1 MLRERV
7 IMDKE
12 TLEEY
17 IFRYIDKVKILV
29 SPETWQNLLL
39 DCTKDEIFILL
50 FLYRKGEVNMSMI
63 ADYIHVPL
71 NTATGIVGRMEMK
84 KLVERYHGKDDK
96 RIVKVQVTG
105 EGTRYIGNILKE
117 IMRYVSVIME
127 SLSPEEI
134 QTLFQTVNKI
144 TDALAEAGQK
154 EQDAEVK
161 VKKIMI
167 E

>member
-1 MLRERV
+1 
-7 IMDKE
+7 MDKE
-12 TLEEY
+12 ALEDY

-29 SPETWQNLLL
+29 SPGTWQNLLL
-39 DCTKDEIFILL
+39 DCTKDELFILL

-71 NTATGIVGRMEMK
+71 NTATGVVGRMEKK
-84 KLVERYHGKDDK
+84 KLVARYHDKDDK
-96 RIVKVQVTG
+96 RIVKVAVTEDG
-105 EGTRYIGNILKE
+105 IRYIGNILKE
-117 IMRYVSVIME
+117 IMRYVSVVMD
-127 SLSPEEI
+127 SLTPEEI

-144 TDALAEAGQK
+144 TDALAEAQKK
-154 EQDAEVK
+154 EQEPEVK

>member
-1 MLRERV
+1 
-7 IMDKE
+7 
-12 TLEEY
+12 
-17 IFRYIDKVKILV
+17 
-29 SPETWQNLLL
+29 
-39 DCTKDEIFILL
+39 
-50 FLYRKGEVNMSMI
+50 
-63 ADYIHVPL
+63 
-71 NTATGIVGRMEMK
+71 
-84 KLVERYHGKDDK
+84 
-96 RIVKVQVTG
+96 
-105 EGTRYIGNILKE
+105 
-117 IMRYVSVIME
+117 MRYVSVIME

>member
-1 MLRERV
+1 
-7 IMDKE
+7 MDKE
-12 TLEEY
+12 TLEDY

-39 DCTKDEIFILL
+39 DCTKDELFILL

-71 NTATGIVGRMEMK
+71 NTATGIVGRMEKK
-84 KLVERYHGKDDK
+84 KLVERYHSKEDK

-105 EGTRYIGNILKE
+105 EGTGYIANILKE
-117 IMRYVSVIME
+117 IMRYVSFVMD
-127 SLSPEEI
+127 SLTPEEI
-134 QTLFQTVNKI
+134 QTLFHTVNKI
-144 TDALAEAGQK
+144 TDALAEAQKK
-154 EQDAEVK
+154 EQEAPLK

>member
-1 MLRERV
+1 
-7 IMDKE
+7 MDKE
-12 TLEEY
+12 TLEDY

-71 NTATGIVGRMEMK
+71 NTATGIVGRMEKK
-84 KLVERYHGKDDK
+84 KLVERYHSKDDK
-96 RIVKVQVTG
+96 RIVKVQVTE

-154 EQDAEVK
+154 EQETQVK

>member
-1 MLRERV
+1 
-7 IMDKE
+7 MDKE
-12 TLEEY
+12 TVEDY

-39 DCTKDEIFILL
+39 DCTKDELFILL

-71 NTATGIVGRMEMK
+71 NTATGIVGRMEKK
-84 KLVERYHGKDDK
+84 KLVERYHSKEDK

-105 EGTRYIGNILKE
+105 EGTGYIANILKE
-117 IMRYVSVIME
+117 IMRYVSFVMD
-127 SLSPEEI
+127 SLTPEEI
-134 QTLFQTVNKI
+134 QTLFHTVNKI
-144 TDALAEAGQK
+144 TDALAEAQKK
-154 EQDAEVK
+154 EQEAPLK

>member
-1 MLRERV
+1 
-7 IMDKE
+7 MDTE
-12 TLEEY
+12 TVEDY

-39 DCTKDEIFILL
+39 DCTKDELFILL

-71 NTATGIVGRMEMK
+71 NTATGIVGRMEKK
-84 KLVERYHGKDDK
+84 KLVERYHSKEDK

-105 EGTRYIGNILKE
+105 EGTGYIANILKE
-117 IMRYVSVIME
+117 IMRYVSFVMD
-127 SLSPEEI
+127 SLTPEEI
-134 QTLFQTVNKI
+134 QTLFHTVNKI
-144 TDALAEAGQK
+144 TDALAEAQKK
-154 EQDAEVK
+154 EQEAPLK

>member
-1 MLRERV
+1 
-7 IMDKE
+7 MDKE
-12 TLEEY
+12 TVEDY

-39 DCTKDEIFILL
+39 DCTTDELFILL

-71 NTATGIVGRMEMK
+71 NTATGVVGRMEKK
-84 KLVERYHGKDDK
+84 KLVERYHSKEDK

-105 EGTRYIGNILKE
+105 EGTGYIANILKE
-117 IMRYVSVIME
+117 IMRYVSFVMD
-127 SLSPEEI
+127 SLTPEEI
-134 QTLFQTVNKI
+134 QTLFHTVNKI
-144 TDALAEAGQK
+144 TDALAEAQKK
-154 EQDAEVK
+154 EQEAPLK

>member
-1 MLRERV
+1 
-7 IMDKE
+7 MDKE
-12 TLEEY
+12 TLEDY

-39 DCTKDEIFILL
+39 DCTKDELFILL

-71 NTATGIVGRMEMK
+71 NTATGVVGRMEKK
-84 KLVERYHGKDDK
+84 KLVARYHGKDDK
-96 RIVKVQVTG
+96 RIVKVAVT
-105 EGTRYIGNILKE
+105 EDGTRYIGNILKE
-117 IMRYVSVIME
+117 IMRYVSVVMD
-127 SLSPEEI
+127 SLTPEEI

-144 TDALAEAGQK
+144 TDALAEAQKK
-154 EQDAEVK
+154 EQEPEVK